1 MTDEAKALVEECRL
15 DAKAFRE
22 NTVYDSDGDPIRL
35 IANADRLDQYADL
48 IETHAREIERL
59 RGALEQIAQ
68 ADYGYTDIIE
78 SGAPPEKHA
87 DYFCSMVTWRQRTAR
102 AALAGD
108 SHDQ

>member
-48 IETHAREIERL
+48 IETQAREIEQL
-59 RGALEQIAQ
+59 REALEQIK
-68 ADYGYTDIIE
+68 GYSEVNGMT
-78 SGAPPEKHA
+78 
-87 DYFCSMVTWRQRTAR
+87 RQRMKRIAR
-102 AALAGD
+102 AALKEIEGD
-108 SHDQ
+108 

>member
-48 IETHAREIERL
+48 IETQAREIERL
-59 RGALEQIAQ
+59 RGVLALKDQ
-68 ADYGYTDIIE
+68 
-78 SGAPPEKHA
+78 
-87 DYFCSMVTWRQRTAR
+87 YFKGITKL
-102 AALAGD
+102 AALGETSAVLAGD